1 MVAQFAFR
9 AQCVVDAT
17 GVTFPAGLL
26 RVRRPLVAQ
35 TMNAPGTT
43 NRRVTTMFLP
53 SLFEANLED
62 FPQDGL
68 PRLRF
73 VACRM
78 ERAAAAMTRVTV
90 ELDGPVMGQ
99 RINTKAEGST
109 CVGGDMRLA
118 AQAMLDALMHATKG
132 VLRFELVGVK
142 PIRAFDTNV
151 VVAAVMVHGDGM
163 SRRLVGT
170 AIVDEDAITGAALAA
185 LNATNR
191 VVSPLLLQEATA
203 LQS

>member
-1 MVAQFAFR
+1 MHNVWGQQRHHVFRILVA
-9 AQCVVDAT
+9 
-17 GVTFPAGLL
+17 AGPD
-26 RVRRPLVAQ
+26 VRRSFVA
-35 TMNAPGTT
+35 PSSGTT
-43 NRRVTTMFLP
+43 IRPSDAMFLP
-53 SLFEANLED
+53 TLFEANLEE
-62 FPQDGL
+62 FPQAGL

-73 VACRM
+73 VACRL

-90 ELDGPVMGQ
+90 ELDGPVSGQ
-99 RINTKAEGST
+99 RINTRAEGST

-118 AQAMLDALMHATKG
+118 AVAMLDALTVATKG
-132 VLRFELVGVK
+132 VLKFDLIGVK

-151 VVAAVMVHGDGM
+151 VVAAVMAHGEGM

-191 VVSPLLLQEATA
+191 LVSPLLAQGTQTQQA
-203 LQS
+203 

>member
-1 MVAQFAFR
+1 M
-9 AQCVVDAT
+9 
-17 GVTFPAGLL
+17 
-26 RVRRPLVAQ
+26 
-35 TMNAPGTT
+35 
-43 NRRVTTMFLP
+43 TMFLP
-53 SLFEANLED
+53 TLLEANLEE
-62 FPQDGL
+62 FPQAGL

-73 VACRM
+73 VACRL

-90 ELDGPVMGQ
+90 ELDGPLHGQ
-99 RINTKAEGST
+99 RINTRAEGST

-118 AQAMLDALMHATKG
+118 AQAMLDALTEATKG
-132 VLRFELVGVK
+132 VLKFDLIGVK

-151 VVAAVMVHGDGM
+151 VVAAVMAHGEGM

-191 VVSPLLLQEATA
+191 LVSPLLAQEAAT

>member
-1 MVAQFAFR
+1 
-9 AQCVVDAT
+9 
-17 GVTFPAGLL
+17 
-26 RVRRPLVAQ
+26 
-35 TMNAPGTT
+35 
-43 NRRVTTMFLP
+43 MFLP

-73 VACRM
+73 VSCRM

-90 ELDGPVMGQ
+90 EIDGPVMGQ
-99 RINTKAEGST
+99 RINTRAEGST

-132 VLRFELVGVK
+132 VLRFELIGVK

-170 AIVDEDAITGAALAA
+170 AIVEEDAVTGAALAA

-203 LQS
+203 LQA